1 MQAGLRLNSMNH
13 NFPSTQSK
21 FTCLSYRTLFEGNG
35 LSEECLLPGIL
46 SYYMN
51 LQIFKN
57 SLKTCMT
64 EKNITKN
71 AKTGLSSSNL
81 QLYLFCFSYCYY
93 QF

>member
-1 MQAGLRLNSMNH
+1 MQAGLRLNSINH

-21 FTCLSYRTLFEGNG
+21 FNCLSYKTLFEEKG

-46 SYYMN
+46 SYYLN

-64 EKNITKN
+64 EKNITKKCKN
-71 AKTGLSSSNL
+71 WVI
-81 QLYLFCFSYCYY
+81 Q
-93 QF
+93 Q